1 MDLKTSKLYIGRR
14 IDFLNYQ
21 NVKIAWRY
29 KANIFKS
36 ATNAQI
42 FLQIVVQLS
51 KGSIIFEA

>member
-1 MDLKTSKLYIGRR
+1 
-14 IDFLNYQ
+14 
-21 NVKIAWRY
+21 VKIAWRY